1 MPGMTIEIHLKKGHD
16 RRALAGH
23 PWVFAGEAQSLPK
36 DGIQPGDLAEVFA
49 SSGRFLG
56 RGWVNPHSQILVR
69 LLDGQKGELEEDF
82 FLCRLREAQNYRR
95 AIGYEP
101 ECYRLASSEG
111 DRLPGLIVDRYG
123 DRLVLQALTAGI
135 HRRLEDISDALMN
148 LLNPRGIY
156 LKNDSPFLEKEG
168 LPRESRLLRGEWPEP
183 WQFELDG
190 LKLRLEIEKAQK
202 TGLFLDQTPN
212 RRRLAEYAPGKRV
225 LDLCCYAGLWSLQA
239 ARAGAASVLGI
250 DSSAEAVARAQEN
263 ARLNGLEG
271 ICRFERQAAFDALEA
286 MAATKERFDIVVA
299 DPPAFVKSKTKLQSA
314 IKGYEKLNRLALGV
328 LNRPGLLVSCSCS
341 YQLSSEA
348 FLEMLRQTI
357 RRAGCRGRLLH
368 FLTQAPDHPVLL
380 HVPESQYLKCAYV
393 WVEE

>member
-1 MPGMTIEIHLKKGHD
+1 MPRMTIEIHLKKGHD

-23 PWVFAGEAQSLPK
+23 PWIFAGEAHGLPK
-36 DGIQPGDLAEVFA
+36 DSAQPGDLAEVVS

-56 RGWVNPHSQILVR
+56 RGWINPHSQILVR
-69 LLDGQKGELEEDF
+69 MLDGQKGELEEDF
-82 FLCRLREAQNYRR
+82 FFRRLQEARDYRR
-95 AIGYEP
+95 SIGYEP
-101 ECYRLASSEG
+101 DCYRLASSEG
-111 DRLPGLIVDRYG
+111 DRLPGLIVDQYG
-123 DRLVLQALTAGI
+123 DRLVLQALTAGV
-135 HRRLEDISDALMN
+135 HRRLESIGDALMN

-168 LPRESRLLRGEWPEP
+168 LTRESRLLRGEWPEP

-190 LKLRLEIEKAQK
+190 LRLRLEIEKAQK

-212 RRRLAEYAPGKRV
+212 RRLLSGYASGKRV

-239 ARAGAASVLGI
+239 ARAGAASVLGV

-271 ICRFERQAAFDALEA
+271 VCRFEREAAFDALEA
-286 MAATKERFDIVVA
+286 MAAAKERFDIVVA

-314 IKGYEKLNRLALGV
+314 IKGYEKLNRLALSV

-348 FLEMLRQTI
+348 FLETLRQTL
-357 RRAGCRGRLLH
+357 RKAGLRGRLLQ

-380 HVPESQYLKCAYV
+380 HIPESQYLKCAYV